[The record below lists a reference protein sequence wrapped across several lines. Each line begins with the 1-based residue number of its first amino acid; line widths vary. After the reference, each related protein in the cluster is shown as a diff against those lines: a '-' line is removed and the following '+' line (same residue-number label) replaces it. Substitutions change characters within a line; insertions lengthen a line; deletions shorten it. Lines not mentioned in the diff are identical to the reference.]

1 MQAWSGAPQLDSPM
15 ESNRKPQ
22 SGEHNI
28 SFETKS
34 PFFFFFLSLLPNYFL
49 WAFNCELAT

>member
-34 PFFFFFLSLLPNYFL
+34 PFFFFFFKS
-49 WAFNCELAT
+49 AA